1 MLRALTPHGA
11 PLGGRSLLRTA
22 VGPAAGLMRLASA
35 AVVVDTVIAVVFA
48 AALAGAIVRLPRGP
62 TVFGPWLI
70 LLAATALARA
80 LCGWAALRCSAQGA
94 RIVKSNLRRR
104 VLTAAFG
111 ALRGRALAGETAAAA
126 IDDVEAVDGYVVR
139 YLPARAAASVGPVV
153 ILACAALASPIA
165 AGLML
170 ATLAP
175 FILLMI
181 LAGTAAAEASRR
193 QLDALTRLSGVFADR
208 VRALPLLLAY
218 QAEDRAT
225 EQVARA
231 ARQVSVRT
239 LAVLKIAFVSSAGLE
254 FFAALSVALV
264 AVYAG
269 FSLLGLLPFNLPE
282 GLTFERALFVLALA
296 PEFYAPM
303 RRLAGAYHERQLGEA
318 AAENLQ
324 ALLAA
329 PMAAVARTAG
339 PTAPPSIQ
347 FTKVV
352 AGFADEPDLRIGP
365 IDFAA
370 APGSITALMGPTGSG
385 KTTLLRLL
393 VGEAALVGG
402 SVAVDG
408 QTLAEVGAFTPS
420 IAWAGQAPA
429 ILPGG
434 LGWNIALAAP
444 GSSAGVI
451 ERAASQAGLAEV
463 ILRRGGLDADL
474 DERGGGLSGGE
485 RRRVGLARVFLKNAP
500 ILLLDEPTAD
510 LDSESEAAMIVAIR
524 EAARGRTVLMA
535 THSERLAAIADQ
547 VVRL

>member
-1 MLRALTPHGA
+1 MLRALTPHAA
-11 PLGGRSLLRTA
+11 PPGGGSLLRTA
-22 VGPAAGLMRLASA
+22 VDPATGLMRLASA

-70 LLAATALARA
+70 LLAAAALARA
-80 LCGWAALRCSAQGA
+80 LCGWAALRCSAQA
-94 RIVKSNLRRR
+94 ALIVKSNLRRQ

-111 ALRGRALAGETAAAA
+111 ALAGRALAGETAAAA

-139 YLPARAAASVGPVV
+139 YLPARAAASVGPIV

-181 LAGTAAAEASRR
+181 LAGTAAAEASGR

-208 VRALPLLLAY
+208 VRALPLLLAF

-329 PMAAVARTAG
+329 PMVAVARTAG
-339 PTAPPSIQ
+339 PTAPPAIQ

-365 IDFAA
+365 IDFTA

-393 VGEAALVGG
+393 VGEAALVSGTL
-402 SVAVDG
+402 AVDG
-408 QTLAEVGAFTPS
+408 QTLTEAGAFTPS

-444 GSSAGVI
+444 GSSAGAI

-524 EAARGRTVLMA
+524 QASRGRTVLMA

>member
-1 MLRALTPHGA
+1 
-11 PLGGRSLLRTA
+11 
-22 VGPAAGLMRLASA
+22 MRLASA